1 MVKKAGRAI
10 SHVIAMVSTGKKRPV
25 KQQET
30 RMCPH
35 CGNSM
40 AKTRNFCPH
49 CQNFRNGH
57 SELIRPIQG
66 QFHY

>member
-1 MVKKAGRAI
+1 MRKKQSAVTRMVARLLPDKKEVKK
-10 SHVIAMVSTGKKRPV
+10 
-25 KQQET
+25 QET
-30 RMCPH
+30 FLCPH

-57 SELIRPIQG
+57 SELIRPVQG